1 MTLLVIS
8 PDYASHLLP
17 LATLATEWR
26 DRGERVVVATGPATA
41 AIVESFGFERVHL
54 QLGRGSNPGVIRAEE
69 QVAEEDASLRGFFDA
84 TRLGMVETLSY
95 QARERLTDLMWQP
108 VATARAVLDVVAA
121 VQPDQIVV
129 DHLAFS
135 ARLALV
141 AGGVPFADV
150 VLGHPT
156 ALPVGDEVYG
166 CPPEWP
172 AAFGGA
178 GAARDEASR
187 TTEMTSHR
195 PHARFD
201 VQSAVRSDVDAA
213 PEGVAGLRELC
224 ERVDASFTAEW
235 NTALAELAPH
245 LPPSTSAFGE
255 HGDLLLYNYPGELAD
270 PEREHLLPPHVWLG
284 SAVRAEPVDAEVAAW
299 LAAGATP
306 NPVPDAESEPAVDPA
321 SAADRVA
328 PAAAAL
334 ASAAAAQVAPA
345 AALASAALASAAL
358 ASAAAQGAPA
368 APFVYVSFGSF
379 LSVRSDVLGRVA
391 EALRRVGV
399 RAAIALGSSD
409 RADLGEVPADWLVR
423 EFLPQVTLLD
433 AATAAVTHGGNNSV
447 TEAMTAGVPVVVLP
461 FSTDQFAGAA
471 ALERTG
477 VGVALAPNTATVDEL
492 AEALR
497 HVLDLPTRDPGAAG
511 RLAGLAASL
520 RETPGR
526 ARAHA
531 ALTGSD

>member
-178 GAARDEASR
+178 RVGAGASR

-195 PHARFD
+195 PNARFD
-201 VQSAVRSDVDAA
+201 VQSAVRSGAA

-235 NTALAELAPH
+235 NAALAELAPH
-245 LPPSTSAFGE
+245 LPPTTSAFGE

-270 PEREHLLPPHVWLG
+270 PERDHLLPPHVWLG

-299 LAAGATP
+299 LAAGDQAAPAPATP
-306 NPVPDAESEPAVDPA
+306 V
-321 SAADRVA
+321 
-328 PAAAAL
+328 
-334 ASAAAAQVAPA
+334 
-345 AALASAALASAAL
+345 
-358 ASAAAQGAPA
+358 
-368 APFVYVSFGSF
+368 VYVSFGSF

-399 RAAIALGSSD
+399 RAAIALGSGD
-409 RADLGEVPADWLVR
+409 RADPG
-423 EFLPQVTLLD
+423 
-433 AATAAVTHGGNNSV
+433 
-447 TEAMTAGVPVVVLP
+447 
-461 FSTDQFAGAA
+461 STSA
-471 ALERTG
+471 RCRPTG
-477 VGVALAPNTATVDEL
+477 WC
-492 AEALR
+492 
-497 HVLDLPTRDPGAAG
+497 
-511 RLAGLAASL
+511 
-520 RETPGR
+520 
-526 ARAHA
+526 
-531 ALTGSD
+531 GSSCRR

>member
-41 AIVESFGFERVHL
+41 SIVESFGFERVHL

-121 VQPDQIVV
+121 VRPDRIVV

-141 AGGVPFADV
+141 AGGVPYADV
-150 VLGHPT
+150 VLGHPS

-166 CPPEWP
+166 FPPTWP
-172 AAFGGA
+172 AAFAGVGAA
-178 GAARDEASR
+178 GA
-187 TTEMTSHR
+187 
-195 PHARFD
+195 
-201 VQSAVRSDVDAA
+201 DAPLA
-213 PEGVAGLRELC
+213 DLRALC

-235 NTALAELAPH
+235 NAALAELAPH

-255 HGDLLLYNYPGELAD
+255 HGELLLYNYPGELAD
-270 PEREHLLPPHVWLG
+270 PEREARLPPHAWLG
-284 SAVRAEPVDAEVAAW
+284 SAVRTEPVDDEVAAW
-299 LAAGATP
+299 LSGS
-306 NPVPDAESEPAVDPA
+306 DD
-321 SAADRVA
+321 
-328 PAAAAL
+328 
-334 ASAAAAQVAPA
+334 
-345 AALASAALASAAL
+345 
-358 ASAAAQGAPA
+358 
-368 APFVYVSFGSF
+368 PFVYVSFGSF

-391 EALRRVGV
+391 EALRGLGV
-399 RAAIALGSSD
+399 RAAIALGSGS
-409 RADLGEVPADWLVR
+409 RADLGGIPSGWLVR

-433 AATAAVTHGGNNSV
+433 AAAAAVTHGGNNSV

-461 FSTDQFAGAA
+461 FSTDQFAGAE

-477 VGVALAPNTATVDEL
+477 FGVALAPNTATVDEL

-497 HVLDLPTRDPGAAG
+497 HVLDLPTTAPDAAE
-511 RLAGLAASL
+511 RLAALAASL
-520 RETPGR
+520 QATPGR
-526 ARAHA
+526 VRAHA
-531 ALTGSD
+531 ALAAGG